1 MDNKYKKENT
11 YLVFEKKT
19 NQPLRWTSD
28 NKLFFAGSV
37 DDALESWVAA
47 NLPYNEFAAI
57 QVSQCSKEIQTEY
70 EQLIDEKI
78 KSGEIE
84 D

>member
-1 MDNKYKKENT
+1 MSNIYKKENT
-11 YLVFEKKT
+11 YLVFERGT
-19 NQPLRWTSD
+19 DQPLRWKSD
-28 NKLFFAGSV
+28 SKLFFAGSV
-37 DDALESWVAA
+37 DDALEG
-47 NLPYNEFAAI
+47 LPYGEFVAI

-84 D
+84 V